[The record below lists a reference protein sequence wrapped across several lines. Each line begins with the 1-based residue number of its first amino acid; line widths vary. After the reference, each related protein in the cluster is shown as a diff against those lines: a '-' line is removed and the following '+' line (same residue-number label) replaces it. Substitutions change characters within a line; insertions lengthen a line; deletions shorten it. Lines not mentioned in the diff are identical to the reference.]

1 MLKLGLAMAL
11 LVVVGGVGVWA
22 CGAFLGNPVTY
33 TPATGS
39 ASLYDLT
46 TRSLEGQPADLSVYR
61 GKVTLVVN
69 VASKC
74 GFTPQYEGLE
84 ALHRDL
90 APRGFAVL
98 GFPSN
103 DFGAQEPGS
112 AEEIGAFCRRT
123 YGVTFPMHEKVVTKP
138 GADQSPIYAL
148 LGQTGSLPGWNFA
161 KYVVGRDGT
170 VRAFFPS
177 RTAPDAKEL
186 REAIERALADG
197 A

>member
-1 MLKLGLAMAL
+1 MFKLIAAMA
-11 LVVVGGVGVWA
+11 VFVGVAGVGVWA

-33 TPATGS
+33 TPAAGA
-39 ASLYDLT
+39 ASLYNLT
-46 TRSLEGQPADLSVYR
+46 TRTLEGQPADLSAYR

-84 ALHRDL
+84 ALHREL

-103 DFGAQEPGS
+103 DFGNQEPGTS
-112 AEEIGAFCRRT
+112 EEIGAFCRRT
-123 YGVTFPMHEKVVTKP
+123 YGVTFPMHEKVVTKA
-138 GADQSPIYAL
+138 GTDQSPIYAF